1 MSPKAATPETSTGLL
16 AVLFAPRRLSTLL
29 MLAFAIGA
37 AHVASMFSWRFIV
50 GTAPFWDFPR
60 GIVPGGTVDM
70 GQELVGYLYLAHGP
84 WGLPLLHVPN
94 LLSPAGSNAFWLD
107 PVPWLAL
114 LGRIIREITGHGT
127 NLFGLYVALAFALPG
142 VAMTWV
148 LALTGQR
155 SLVAAIAA
163 ALLADAAPFL
173 LFEWGHVALCGQALA
188 VFALAL
194 YLLALQRPSSRGVA
208 AAWYGLL
215 VLTFLTHLY
224 LFVMVGG
231 IWTAGVV
238 QRAFDR
244 SASSRFLA
252 REAAG
257 AVSLIVAV
265 ALLTGI
271 LSWQDRSG
279 GTFGFGVFSLN
290 LGSPF
295 VPQLSGAIPPL
306 RHYWIGM
313 HSQVLG
319 YLGLGALL
327 VLAFAAS
334 GLVSWLRA
342 NARRHAALL
351 AVMAGFYFFAL
362 SDIVTL
368 GSHVLLHIPLPQ
380 GLAYALGAFRASGR
394 FFWPVADALI
404 ALSVLTVLRRYRPMA
419 ALAILM
425 AAGVVQMVDVYP
437 IRQAVAASTRR
448 AVPAVL
454 DRMAV
459 SRMLA
464 QAHGVMIFPSSG
476 CIGSDAEP
484 SRNTQAEIARLA
496 QANVEI
502 QLQAAWRNLPINS
515 AVNSRIATDCATEAQ
530 TRDAPRR
537 PGFAYFYLTS
547 DRPGPADAC
556 QAIDWVRACM
566 IPNRPRG

>member
-1 MSPKAATPETSTGLL
+1 MTPKAATPESSTGFL
-16 AVLFAPRRLSTLL
+16 AVLFAPRKLSTLL

-37 AHVASMFSWRFIV
+37 VHVASMFSWRFIV

-70 GQELVGYLYLAHGP
+70 GQELVGYLYLAQGP

-94 LLSPAGSNAFWLD
+94 LLPPAGSNAFWLD

-114 LGRIIREITGHGT
+114 LGRSIRDITGHVT
-127 NLFGLYVALAFALPG
+127 NLLGFYVALAFALPG
-142 VAMTWV
+142 VAVTWV

-155 SLVAAIAA
+155 SLVAAIGA

-173 LFEWGHVALCGQALA
+173 LFEWGHVALCGQTLT

-194 YLLALQRPSSRGVA
+194 YLLALQRPRSRNVA

-238 QRAFDR
+238 QRALDR
-244 SASSRFLA
+244 SLSGRLLA

-257 AVSLIVAV
+257 AVGLIVAV

-279 GTFGFGVFSLN
+279 GTSGFGVFSLN
-290 LGSPF
+290 IGSPF

-327 VLAFAAS
+327 VLACAAP
-334 GLVSWLRA
+334 GLVSWLRG

-351 AVMAGFYFFAL
+351 AVMAGFYLFAL
-362 SDIVTL
+362 SDTVTL

-394 FFWPVADALI
+394 FIWPVANTLI
-404 ALSVLTVLRRYRPMA
+404 TLSVLTVLRRYRPTA
-419 ALAILM
+419 ALAIL
-425 AAGVVQMVDVYP
+425 ALGGVVQMADVGP
-437 IRQAVAASTRR
+437 IRQAVAASTRQ

-454 DRMAV
+454 DRAAV
-459 SRMLA
+459 NRVLA
-464 QAHGVMIFPSSG
+464 HAHRVMIFPSSG
-476 CIGSDAEP
+476 CVDGGAEE
-484 SRNTQAEIARLA
+484 SRSVQAGVARLA

-502 QLQAAWRNLPINS
+502 QLLAAWRNLPINS
-515 AVNSRIATDCATEAQ
+515 TVNSRIATDCTAEA
-530 TRDAPRR
+530 RIRHSPRR
-537 PGFAYFYLTS
+537 PGVAYFYLTP
-547 DRPGPADAC
+547 RGPGPADAC
-556 QAIDWVRACM
+556 HAIGWLRACL
-566 IPNRPRG
+566 IPDHAKD